1 MLARGRISPAPSR
14 LEAGHSG
21 ARGETARVPC
31 HVGQVRGLGNV
42 RVRDGT
48 TSVRE
53 RTRNLIPPALYHV
66 KVIQISNL
74 SSLQNVEIEYKNHF
88 FPATHKNHSLST

>member
-14 LEAGHSG
+14 LEAGPSG

-53 RTRNLIPPALYHV
+53 RTRNLIPPALCLVH

-74 SSLQNVEIEYKNHF
+74 SSLQNFKMLN
-88 FPATHKNHSLST
+88 